1 MTTPMLSSLLVQI
14 WKIFHKT
21 IDIVDSIFVPCDDYI
36 FLQFYAA
43 LLPINIRILMT
54 NVTFGNTLT
63 DREEDISNQILAHL
77 FQLQDQQ
84 PQLTFYHQ

>member
-1 MTTPMLSSLLVQI
+1 MSSTISVQI

-21 IDIVDSIFVPCDDYI
+21 IDIVDSIFVSGDDYI